1 MNTMLHRSL
10 IAATFALCLAPFA
23 ALAQSSDVLL
33 FKIVSARDEIVIG
46 LPKARV
52 DALGAGTPIELVA
65 KEMAKV
71 GQFPAWQYGPRRDA
85 QGQGRFSPVQR
96 VVVFAPGVIR
106 LESYTTDMPVAAPAN

>member
-1 MNTMLHRSL
+1 MTSMLHRSL
-10 IAATFALCLAPFA
+10 VASAFALCLAPLA
-23 ALAQSSDVLL
+23 ALAQAGDVLL
-33 FKIVSARDEIVIG
+33 FKIVSAKDEIVIG

-52 DALGAGTPIELVA
+52 DALGSGTPIELVA
-65 KEMAKV
+65 KEMARA

-106 LESYTTDMPVAAPAN
+106 LESYTTDMPVTAPAN